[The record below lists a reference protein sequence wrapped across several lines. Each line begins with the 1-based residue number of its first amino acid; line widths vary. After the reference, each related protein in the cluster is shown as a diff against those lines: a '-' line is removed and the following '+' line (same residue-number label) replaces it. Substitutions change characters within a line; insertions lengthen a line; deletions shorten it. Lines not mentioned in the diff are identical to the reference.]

1 MNMKRNIF
9 DIDYF
14 HGEYYRT
21 RLEDDYEIWG
31 EITEAEDFD
40 TYIEAK
46 IEMGELE
53 DEIEEMRQIRLD
65 ALDAMIKNPLILK
78 ATTPDGTVSHVFAAS
93 IRQIA
98 DNTAILRSCTDI
110 GIYEIDKI
118 FEETEGTLHMS
129 MRDNKGKTA
138 DVEVKE
144 MTRDVAATICNP
156 DAHKNMRSVWDDEYV
171 SRDIHVLDDPK
182 FKDSLDAAGDYGW
195 GINFDTPQWVECETF
210 TDCGFGFRCDTGD
223 HIDYMIAW
231 PVEPADGSWAL
242 LSGADTPQWVECETF
257 TDCGFGFR
265 CDTGD
270 HIDYMIAWPVEPADG
285 SWALLSGA
293 YSIDDEDRD
302 DYCDAEFLGQVL
314 HANGFSSL
322 EELQDVERSDWV
334 NALTCMVAEKQA
346 DTRFEVPNIVRS
358 DEALGDAFSAAGV
371 PREKLG
377 ALMDF
382 ARNDALTDA
391 GGVGA
396 LEEAARVRSDEALG
410 DAFSAAGVPRE
421 KLGALMDFARNDALT
436 DAGGVGALEEAARA
450 GSEGID
456 TGVCETGTKEL

>member
-46 IEMGELE
+46 IEMAELE

-129 MRDNKGKTA
+129 MRDKEGMTA
-138 DVEVKE
+138 NVEVKE
-144 MTRDVAATICNP
+144 IIRDAAAMICDP
-156 DAHKNMRSVWDDEYV
+156 DTHKNMSAVWDNEYV

-195 GINFDTPQWVECETF
+195 GINFDTPQWVECDTF
-210 TDCGFGFRCDTGD
+210 TDYGFGFRCDTGD

-231 PVEPADGSWAL
+231 PVEPVDGSWAL
-242 LSGADTPQWVECETF
+242 LA
-257 TDCGFGFR
+257 
-265 CDTGD
+265 
-270 HIDYMIAWPVEPADG
+270 
-285 SWALLSGA
+285 GA

-322 EELQDVERSDWV
+322 EELQDVERRDWV

-358 DEALGDAFSAAGV
+358 DEALADAFSAAGV

-396 LEEAARVRSDEALG
+396 LEEAAR
-410 DAFSAAGVPRE
+410 
-421 KLGALMDFARNDALT
+421 T
-436 DAGGVGALEEAARA
+436 

-456 TGVCETGTKEL
+456 TGICETGTKEL